1 MAASEPI
8 RRSGRN
14 KRTLAMVD
22 SVPPLVQGPAQL
34 PATAG
39 KTEHTKISQHD
50 TQSLEELEATS
61 RKHETLPT
69 KQPPKFRYF
78 CPVSGCKFSRSLARG
93 IKEHYNTEHRDL
105 KEKEMWS
112 SKLAKTMPYDEWLA
126 SEKRLAT
133 STGLKKR
140 GRPARQ
146 FFTSQQSPEDQI
158 SRAASTP
165 NEADASS
172 TTGAEDVPIQ
182 SCEFAD
188 GVSVATAASAAGS
201 GGSPGPPPP
210 KRRKLDDLLENQK
223 DQLRLFIEQELRVAK
238 ERADSA
244 EAKLVRLTA
253 EREVELAR
261 DKERMQKMEEKLT
274 KMEKQ
279 IQEEKDF
286 GSSTRLKNDYLH
298 QAKVAAKLNPS
309 RPEHGG
315 FVY

>member
-14 KRTLAMVD
+14 KRTLVVVD

-39 KTEHTKISQHD
+39 KTEHTKISQYD
-50 TQSLEELEATS
+50 TPPLDEPKAPSTKQ
-61 RKHETLPT
+61 ETFST

-78 CPVSGCKFSRSLARG
+78 CPISDCKFSRSLARG
-93 IKEHYNTEHRDL
+93 IKEHYNTEHQDL
-105 KEKEMWS
+105 KGKEMWS
-112 SKLAKTMPYDEWLA
+112 SKLAKTMPYNEWLA
-126 SEKRLAT
+126 SEKKLAT

-140 GRPARQ
+140 GRPIRQ
-146 FFTSQQSPEDQI
+146 FVTSQESPKDQI
-158 SRAASTP
+158 SLTTCTP
-165 NEADASS
+165 NEADTAS
-172 TTGAEDVPIQ
+172 TTGPEDIPMQ
-182 SCEFAD
+182 SCDFAD
-188 GVSVATAASAAGS
+188 GISVATATSAASRGS
-201 GGSPGPPPP
+201 LSGPPPP
-210 KRRKLDDLLENQK
+210 KRRKLDDLLEKQK
-223 DQLRLFIEQELRVAK
+223 DQLRLFIEQELRVVK
-238 ERADSA
+238 ERPDSA